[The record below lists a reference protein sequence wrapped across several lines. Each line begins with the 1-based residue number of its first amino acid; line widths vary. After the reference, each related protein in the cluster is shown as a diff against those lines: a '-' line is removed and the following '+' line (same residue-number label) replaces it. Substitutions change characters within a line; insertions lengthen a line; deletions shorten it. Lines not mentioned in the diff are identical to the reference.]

1 VRNLLE
7 SWIGKE
13 IDAMFEGATL
23 TGKIVR
29 VEGNLLVLEL
39 EKDEQRCY
47 VNIEK
52 IVAVSDRQEKKL
64 KSAGFVKK

>member
-1 VRNLLE
+1 MRNLLE
-7 SWIGKE
+7 NWIGKE

-29 VEGNLLVLEL
+29 VEGNILVLEL
-39 EKDEQRCY
+39 DKDEQRCY

-52 IVAVSDRQEKKL
+52 LVAVSDRQDKKL